1 MKRSPRMYSR
11 LRYSWIPISAANTEV
26 SVTCRR
32 EGQKNAPENVEEKN
46 YRQFSS
52 DSRSTN
58 VRPTQHRW
66 ERRGGMPR
74 KGFVTTTKHLM
85 VHACKDSHTANG
97 QTHYWFEAW

>member
-46 YRQFSS
+46 SRQFSS

-58 VRPTQHRW
+58 VRDHSSVSHAYKTDMHS
-66 ERRGGMPR
+66 
-74 KGFVTTTKHLM
+74 VIM
-85 VHACKDSHTANG
+85 V
-97 QTHYWFEAW
+97 QLLVW